1 MDQRALVLVCVR
13 KGAVACHVN
22 ARGVGGGVL
31 QRAWRQCT
39 FLEAGALL
47 HVVAPRGEA
56 SEHRTAA
63 GAGEDSRLRL
73 GISITLALEQATIAA
88 ISETAAVGR
97 GTAATSASGDGGCP
111 LFFRNATAG
120 HALLGGCQL
129 RFLHSVVGHIAVG
142 RSVRGRLLRTRSFV
156 LGGKAW
162 FSGSACRPR
171 GAVGHFAGLVL
182 ICCSAPGGM

>member
-13 KGAVACHVN
+13 KGAVAVHVN

-73 GISITLALEQATIAA
+73 GISITLTLEQATIAA

-129 RFLHSVVGHIAVG
+129 RFLHSVVGHPVR
-142 RSVRGRLLRTRSFV
+142 RSVRGRLLRTRTR
-156 LGGKAW
+156 K
-162 FSGSACRPR
+162 RPGLAGR
-171 GAVGHFAGLVL
+171 HVGHEGAEGHSAGW
-182 ICCSAPGGM
+182 C

>member
-13 KGAVACHVN
+13 KGALAFHVN

-39 FLEAGALL
+39 FLEAGALF

-73 GISITLALEQATIAA
+73 GISITLTLEQATIAA

-97 GTAATSASGDGGCP
+97 GTAASASGDGGCP
-111 LFFRNATAG
+111 LFFSNATAG

-129 RFLHSVVGHIAVG
+129 RFLHSVVGHPVR
-142 RSVRGRLLRTRSFV
+142 RSVRGRLLRTRT
-156 LGGKAW
+156 W
-162 FSGSACRPR
+162 FSASACRD
-171 GAVGHFAGLVL
+171 VGHEGAEGHSAGQ
-182 ICCSAPGGM
+182 C